1 LKKHAKQ
8 LKEEIIPSLEVTLD
22 DNIENWI
29 DIETM
34 TPIISMAVQQSE
46 ENIIKNTS
54 SYSKAKKLGEK
65 FAREIT
71 D

>member
-1 LKKHAKQ
+1 
-8 LKEEIIPSLEVTLD
+8 
-22 DNIENWI
+22 
-29 DIETM
+29 M